1 MCDERGSSGSVIL
14 AFLLGGVIGAGVALL
29 TAPQSGR
36 ETREKMR
43 GYADEGRKK
52 ASEYSGQAKEKMR
65 EFADESRNKAS
76 EYAGQ
81 AKEKLSSA
89 VDSGKHYVEDKKS
102 LIANAY
108 EAGKEAFNKEKD
120 RQTKG

>member
-1 MCDERGSSGSVIL
+1 MCDEKGCSGSVIL

-43 GYADEGRKK
+43 GLADEGRKK
-52 ASEYSGQAKEKMR
+52 ASEY
-65 EFADESRNKAS
+65 AD
-76 EYAGQ
+76 Q

-89 VDSGKHYVEDKKS
+89 VDSGKHFVEDKKS

-108 EAGKEAFNKEKD
+108 EAGKEAFNKEKE
-120 RQTKG
+120 RQTKA

>member
-1 MCDERGSSGSVIL
+1 MSEERGYSAGSVIL
-14 AFLLGGVIGAGVALL
+14 AFVLGGIVGAGVALL

-36 ETREKMR
+36 ETREKLMEF
-43 GYADEGRKK
+43 ADDGRKK
-52 ASEYSGQAKEKMR
+52 V
-65 EFADESRNKAS
+65 S

-81 AKEKLSSA
+81 AKEKFSSA
-89 VDSGKHYVEDKKS
+89 VDSGKHFMEDKKS

-108 EAGKEAFNKEKD
+108 EAGKEAYSKEKE